1 MRLRRNR
8 GHVLASKCLQRT
20 FIFTETN
27 TMGPWWTGTFW
38 GQERSPDDL
47 IFWVISSW
55 PEIHQ
60 YFQTPKQNISF
71 KNVSFFPFL
80 TGMSGHSG
88 KSERVNVAFAEMV
101 DAATALLH
109 TQGDSKPLLASVSPK
124 RRKAPTKVMGHYNQT
139 QRTHRCSG
147 PESTHMHFTDEIC
160 GVWVALC
167 FLGTLGPLI

>member
-1 MRLRRNR
+1 MSSENFYFYRNK
-8 GHVLASKCLQRT
+8 H
-20 FIFTETN
+20 N
-27 TMGPWWTGTFW
+27 GTLMNW
-38 GQERSPDDL
+38 NILGAGESPDDL

-55 PEIHQ
+55 PEIHR

-71 KNVSFFPFL
+71 KNVSFFPIL
-80 TGMSGHSG
+80 AGMSGHSG

-124 RRKAPTKVMGHYNQT
+124 RKKAPTKVMGHYNQT